1 MGAKTKEFAILFA
14 DISGSTRLYDQLGDV
29 QAREIVA
36 AILDILHQ
44 VVERYG
50 GEVIKTIGDEI
61 MCTLPDAEGAARAA
75 IDMHEAVD
83 ADNEAN
89 ARQSWISIRIG
100 FHYGP
105 TLVENG
111 DVYGDAVN
119 VAARMAAQAKA
130 RQIMTTRSTADAL
143 SPDLQD
149 SARFVDYAP
158 IKGKGEVEIDEIL
171 WQQDEFTE
179 MAPKVQSGAVPDEIP
194 TLALRYND
202 EEVVLDPDRTSVVLG
217 RSPICDIKVNESL
230 ASRQHVR
237 IELRRDKFFIVDQ
250 STNGS
255 YIRDREGSESF
266 LRREQMP
273 FTQDIELSLGRAF
286 SEEPDQIVF
295 CEYRTS
301 KGSERS

>member
-1 MGAKTKEFAILFA
+1 MGAKTKDFAIVFA
-14 DISGSTRLYDQLGDV
+14 DISGSTRLYDQLGDI

-36 AILDILHQ
+36 SVLDILHRI
-44 VVERYG
+44 VDGYG

-61 MCTLPDAEGAARAA
+61 MSTLPDAESAARAA
-75 IDMHEAVD
+75 IDMHEAID

-89 ARQSWISIRIG
+89 ARESWISIRIG
-100 FHYGP
+100 FHYGDA
-105 TLVENG
+105 LVEND

-130 RQIMTTRSTADAL
+130 RQIMTTRSTADEL
-143 SPDLQD
+143 SADLQE

-194 TLALRYND
+194 TLALLYND
-202 EEVVLDPDRTSVVLG
+202 EEVVLDPDRNSVVLG
-217 RSPICDIKVNESL
+217 RSPICDIKVQESL

-255 YIRDREGSESF
+255 YIRDRDGDESF

-273 FTQDIELSLGRAF
+273 FTHDIELSLGRAF
-286 SEEPDQIVF
+286 SEDPDQIVY
-295 CEYRTS
+295 CKYRTS
-301 KGSERS
+301 KASGSG